1 MQKCCCTVIYLRP
14 FGTPTERHCPTVSS
28 QLPGVQAFATRVYP
42 GKTPVIAV
50 NWRLADQFQEL
61 CELPEEIPERTSA
74 STRLETLLLVALCS
88 ADLQI
93 CQQVTSCIGVF
104 LAECRLVEPAS
115 ETGRCSA
122 TLLRNAEVYS
132 EISSKEFWFTG
143 LVAFQKRNRNLL
155 RRLQQPSSGI
165 LEAWEVSFDKWLHLS
180 KDVSTAAADAVS
192 ERSLAEWRN
201 YSGFLASLGG
211 ICTANQAIG
220 LDEPAVSG
228 LRWIDR
234 LSSENHEEPLLGR
247 FLRLSIQLLACGNVR
262 VREAM
267 RDILASEVSPTLYQP
282 LFKAL
287 ETELDVLFTGALETS
302 SKGQDSEIIFAE
314 QSASLLKALVER
326 LDTPSDLG
334 AASSVHLGALTLNF
348 AKFLDGVTDTP
359 SSLRVKIKICQ
370 LCEAVTKRKEH
381 LNLRDDVR
389 IRNQLLEHLFGWIAR
404 PKTPRPDAA
413 AVGNGTRQ
421 DEAARVQRDLD
432 KACLKSLT
440 ELTFRLPLQPG
451 DGHTDAGT
459 SELKSQMFHQYF
471 NRFLSLLNLEGP
483 EFGRREHGT
492 GRDESATIS
501 DLAINILSN
510 LLSANIDVGLK
521 HSLSIGYHD
530 NVEIRTAFVRV
541 LYNILVQGTEFN
553 NLSDTAVNE
562 KYDEFLDVSLLD
574 L

>member
-1 MQKCCCTVIYLRP
+1 MLS
-14 FGTPTERHCPTVSS
+14 E
-28 QLPGVQAFATRVYP
+28 
-42 GKTPVIAV
+42 
-50 NWRLADQFQEL
+50 DM
-61 CELPEEIPERTSA
+61 PERTA
-74 STRLETLLLVALCS
+74 TSTRLETLLLVALCS
-88 ADLQI
+88 ADVQI
-93 CQQVTSCIGVF
+93 CQLVTSCIGVF
-104 LAECRLVEPAS
+104 LEESRLVGDPPDAARAS
-115 ETGRCSA
+115 T
-122 TLLRNAEVYS
+122 TLLRNADVYG
-132 EISSKEFWFTG
+132 EISSKAFRFTG

-155 RRLQQPSSGI
+155 RRLQHPSNGI
-165 LEAWEVSFDKWLHLS
+165 LEAWEVAFDKWLHLS
-180 KDVSTAAADAVS
+180 KDVSTASADSVS

-211 ICTANQAIG
+211 ICTADQAVS

-247 FLRLSIQLLACGNVR
+247 FLRLSIQLLACSNVR

-267 RDILASEVSPTLYQP
+267 RDTLSAEVSPAIYQP

-287 ETELDVLFTGALETS
+287 EFELDVLFTGALEAS
-302 SKGQDSEIIFAE
+302 SKNQDSEIIFAE

-348 AKFLDGVTDTP
+348 AKFLDGVPDTP

-389 IRNQLLEHLFGWIAR
+389 IRNQLLEYIFSWIAR
-404 PKTPRPDAA
+404 PKSPKSDG
-413 AVGNGTRQ
+413 AVSSISGGGRQ
-421 DEAARVQRDLD
+421 DEISRVQRDLD
-432 KACLKSLT
+432 KACLKTLA

-451 DGHTDAGT
+451 DGQTDAGT

-471 NRFLSLLNLEGP
+471 NRFLSLLNLETSDLARAEQAGAAVS
-483 EFGRREHGT
+483 
-492 GRDESATIS
+492 RDESATIS
-501 DLAINILSN
+501 DLAISILSN

-521 HSLSIGYHD
+521 HSLSIGYHE
-530 NVEIRTAFVRV
+530 NVDIRTAFVRV

-562 KYDEFLDVSLLD
+562 KYDELLDVGLTSLLAHLLAYLAD
-574 L
+574 ALYFTLAHHKRHEPGDSNDGDMPRPRG